1 MEKLNFLLA
10 CRQIFLL
17 YIGLYWV
24 TIGLGISH
32 HNAAPRVSGA
42 WDPGARQGGIRALK
56 VRVALGAEGSGFW
69 FALKVRVASGAEGSG
84 FWFALKVRVALG
96 AEGSGFWFL
105 VLGLR

>member
-1 MEKLNFLLA
+1 MDMHIHTGIVFIYHGQILFWMEKLNFLLA

-32 HNAAPRVSGA
+32 RINAAPRVSGA

-56 VRVALGAEGSGFW
+56 VRVALGAEGSG
-69 FALKVRVASGAEGSG
+69 L
-84 FWFALKVRVALG
+84 
-96 AEGSGFWFL
+96 WFL
-105 VLGLR
+105 VLGSQGSGSLGR